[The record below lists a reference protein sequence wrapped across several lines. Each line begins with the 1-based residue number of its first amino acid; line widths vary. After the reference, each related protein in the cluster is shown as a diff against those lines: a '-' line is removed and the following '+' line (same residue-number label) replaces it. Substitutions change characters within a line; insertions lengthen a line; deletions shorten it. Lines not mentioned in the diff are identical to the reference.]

1 MGMTSVVLIILAVS
15 VRLVAWADAALQR
28 RELARQAEVQ
38 DSAAE
43 TTAEPVVEPV
53 DDQSDGRIR
62 AAVIAVALELSKRE
76 QTQTASD
83 RVSGTA
89 DATSGKAVYDTWLTE
104 GRARQRDRHG
114 NAGRV
119 PIRR

>member
-15 VRLVAWADAALQR
+15 VRLVAWVDAALQR
-28 RELARQAEVQ
+28 RESEQKAEIQ
-38 DSAAE
+38 E
-43 TTAEPVVEPV
+43 TPVGTTVEPIDEPV
-53 DDQSDGRIR
+53 DDESDGRVR

-76 QTQTASD
+76 QTQTESD
-83 RVSGTA
+83 RVAGTT
-89 DATSGKAVYDTWLTE
+89 DATAGNAVYDTWLTE
-104 GRARQRDRHG
+104 GRARQRARHG

>member
-15 VRLVAWADAALQR
+15 VRLVAWADAALRR

-43 TTAEPVVEPV
+43 TTAEPADEPI
-53 DDQSDGRIR
+53 DDRSDGRIR
-62 AAVIAVALELSKRE
+62 AAVVAVALEMSKRE
-76 QTQTASD
+76 QTQTESD
-83 RVSGTA
+83 RVAGTT
-89 DATSGKAVYDTWLTE
+89 DAPSGKAVYDTWLTE
-104 GRARQRDRHG
+104 GRARQRARHG